1 MKIAYI
7 GNNYPEERMIINK
20 VPEYNYVRLKR
31 LNDPVFLFY
40 RICEY
45 IFKSSFFKNKREF
58 QSYNLFFPF
67 VNGYN
72 IIHHFNGLIYSN
84 ISWVSTFE
92 SIFPADITNTEEE
105 YLQYLN
111 KAATHIQDS
120 LCKGVIALSEWGFNQ
135 TLKYW
140 KEYLPQKLYTD
151 CRKKIF
157 LINPPQ
163 QVLISKEEI
172 ERKFQNVNTLEL
184 VFVGREFQRKGGI
197 NLINALSKIKENRN
211 FHLTIIS
218 DFKPSMYSNFT
229 DFTMVDNEIIEQI
242 KSYEWITVLENISN
256 ERVLQ
261 ILKSAHIGFLPTY
274 IDTYGFSV
282 LEMQASGCPVVTT
295 NINALATIN
304 SSEEG
309 WVIDL
314 EKYTNSYE
322 IDYDNSINEI
332 TSIIDNKLNKIVLEI
347 FDNTDIECIKEK
359 ALHCVDKIKKFHNP
373 VDYQEQIK
381 KIYNS

>member
-1 MKIAYI
+1 M
-7 GNNYPEERMIINK
+7 
-20 VPEYNYVRLKR
+20 
-31 LNDPVFLFY
+31 
-40 RICEY
+40 
-45 IFKSSFFKNKREF
+45 
-58 QSYNLFFPF
+58 
-67 VNGYN
+67 
-72 IIHHFNGLIYSN
+72 
-84 ISWVSTFE
+84 
-92 SIFPADITNTEEE
+92 
-105 YLQYLN
+105 
-111 KAATHIQDS
+111 
-120 LCKGVIALSEWGFNQ
+120 
-135 TLKYW
+135 
-140 KEYLPQKLYTD
+140 
-151 CRKKIF
+151 
-157 LINPPQ
+157 INPPQ

-229 DFTMVDNEIIEQI
+229 DFKMVDNEIIEQI

-295 NINALATIN
+295 NINALSTIN

-314 EKYTNSYE
+314 ENYTNSYE

-332 TSIIDNKLNKIVLEI
+332 TSIIDYKLNKIVLEI

-359 ALHCVDKIKKFHNP
+359 ALHCVDKIEKFHNP